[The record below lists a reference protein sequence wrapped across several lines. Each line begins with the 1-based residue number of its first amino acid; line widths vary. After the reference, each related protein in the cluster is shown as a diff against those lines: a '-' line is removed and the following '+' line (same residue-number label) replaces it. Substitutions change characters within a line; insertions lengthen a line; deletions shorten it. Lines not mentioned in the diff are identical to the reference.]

1 MVLFP
6 VPTTGS
12 RSPSPKR
19 RQMPPT
25 TTRQVPT
32 TKGTQEVKLLASGVN
47 GISSLSPSVISVHPN
62 SKAIL
67 YAAGGHAV
75 LSQFRGPE
83 ETLQRIF
90 SAPRNV
96 EAVNERSRA
105 RYASPG
111 GPANPVDARAGRR
124 SPSKLGPNASLAA
137 AYIVNGSSP
146 SSRGRFSAPNTG
158 NTYSDKGSES
168 GASVCANRI
177 SPFISTA
184 LSPDGRF
191 AAVGEEGAK
200 PRVLIYFL
208 EDLEANNYPFAIQD
222 NDHGIQCLAF
232 SPCSRYLA
240 VLGVMYDGLISV
252 YDLGVKTRVLK
263 PELVAK
269 NNVKS
274 AIFDM
279 QWVSH
284 GENST
289 LVTVGRRQVRRW
301 FWTTDKDKPLGHS
314 KFVPAL
320 LQKRDVILGDEAFS
334 DGEFVSVRGLGN
346 EKVVVASRTG
356 SIFVFE
362 ENGPN
367 NLMRVHD
374 VRHGVLSM
382 DVDYIDGWLWV
393 GGPGGVL
400 TPVDTDLFHSGSSQ
414 SSRTP
419 PKIPALA
426 PSDADI
432 TTVLFLGKNQI
443 AVVNDR
449 RTIHLLTVTAKDEE
463 ESVLERSAPC
473 HENAIKGA
481 RRLSMTNSL
490 GATHMTWDARAV
502 CFWTENSFLLAK
514 MDIDIEQ
521 RKGGV
526 EEYEVNEMECAA
538 LTSDGQLIAGDK
550 YGTVSVIDLETEEI
564 VFRMSDAHLDAI
576 SNIDIAKNG
585 DILLFVT
592 ASRDRTAQIFA
603 KSKTRPVWRIVDT
616 VEDTM
621 PMTRAVFLRNALV
634 LATCSS
640 NDKVLTIRRLARPPM
655 QNEANE
661 LQMAF
666 TLPHRISLSN
676 SPCDMLA
683 RSAGDS
689 ELVVTSSDGTVHI
702 IDCGDA
708 VGLLPPKVDTWR
720 TDTALTRV
728 SIMHLDRPVLVRD
741 QYKKQRQSN
750 LLLAAIGKDRSLRI
764 YDYATGGLVVNQAP
778 QCRSPTGM
786 VFVRYLPQ
794 ANAVHAY
801 ALVVTTSDGVICRMK
816 VEGLR
821 TVYPVESSSPA
832 LVAGRVVRNTKTKEQ
847 LATWEISEGH
857 GIRPSAQDE
866 AQSSATFDSYDDEL
880 AKRFSPVGEC
890 PPTPTCPGKRDP
902 GRTRGRTLG
911 VRKSVSIPNLRQSA
925 AGTSRGVEPPESP
938 TKLALRNAASKAA
951 RLDMTPPSR
960 AKVATWLNDAA
971 TNVSTSTSPV
981 KPTMNGKEEVSSVA
995 EEIVVSLRY
1004 LRNLLHT
1011 EDIANVKKT
1020 PREEET
1026 LQSLLS
1032 EFKKTSD
1039 VITGVESI
1047 SAVND
1052 LERTMARLGMEGFAS
1067 RLVEEVRKAAGGKP
1081 SLSDTLAGMESGE
1094 RRKSTQSDG
1103 V

>member
-1 MVLFP
+1 MVLFA
-6 VPTTGS
+6 

-19 RQMPPT
+19 RQLPPT
-25 TTRQVPT
+25 TTRQVST
-32 TKGTQEVKLLASGVN
+32 TKGTQEVKLLPSGVN
-47 GISSLSPSVISVHPN
+47 GISSLSPSAISVHPN

-67 YAAGGHAV
+67 YTAGGHAV

-96 EAVNERSRA
+96 EAANERSRA

-168 GASVCANRI
+168 GAPVCANRV

-208 EDLEANNYPFAIQD
+208 EDLEANNYPFVIQD

-240 VLGVMYDGLISV
+240 VLGVMHDGLISV

-301 FWTTDKDKPLGHS
+301 FWTTDKDKPPGHS

-356 SIFVFE
+356 SIFAFE

-374 VRHGVLSM
+374 VGHGVLSM

-414 SSRTP
+414 GSRTP
-419 PKIPALA
+419 PKIPALV

-473 HENAIKGA
+473 HENAIKGV

-521 RKGGV
+521 RNWGV
-526 EEYEVNEMECAA
+526 DEYEVNELECAA

-576 SNIDIAKNG
+576 SGIDIAKNG
-585 DILLFVT
+585 DVLLFVT

-603 KSKTRPVWRIVDT
+603 KSKSKPAWRIVDT

-640 NDKVLTIRRLARPPM
+640 NEKVLTIRRLARPPM

-666 TLPHRISLSN
+666 TLPHKITLSN

-683 RSAGDS
+683 RSAGKS
-689 ELVVTSSDGTVHI
+689 ELIVTSSDGTVHI

-720 TDTALTRV
+720 TDTALARV

-741 QYKKQRQSN
+741 QHKKQRQSN
-750 LLLAAIGKDRSLRI
+750 LLIAAIGKDKSLRI
-764 YDYATGGLVVNQAP
+764 YDYATGGLVVSQAP
-778 QCRSPTGM
+778 QCRGPTGM
-786 VFVRYLPQ
+786 VFVRYFPQ

-821 TVYPVESSSPA
+821 TVCPVDSSSPA
-832 LVAGRVVRNTKTKEQ
+832 LAGRVVRNTKTKEQ
-847 LATWEISEGH
+847 LATWEISEAPGT
-857 GIRPSAQDE
+857 RMSAQDG

-890 PPTPTCPGKRDP
+890 PSTPTGPGKRDP
-902 GRTRGRTLG
+902 GRTGRTFG

-925 AGTSRGVEPPESP
+925 AGTNRGLEPPESP
-938 TKLALRNAASKAA
+938 TKLALRYAASKAA
-951 RLDMTPPSR
+951 RPDMTPPSR
-960 AKVATWLNDAA
+960 AKVASWLNDAA
-971 TNVSTSTSPV
+971 TNASVSPV
-981 KPTMNGKEEVSSVA
+981 KPSMNGKEEALSVA

-1004 LRNLLHT
+1004 LRNLLQT
-1011 EDIANVKKT
+1011 EDIANAKKA

-1026 LQSLLS
+1026 LQSLLN

-1039 VITGVESI
+1039 MITGSGVEAN

-1081 SLSDTLAGMESGE
+1081 SLSDTLAGLESRGE
-1094 RRKSTQSDG
+1094 EKEHSE
-1103 V
+1103 